1 MMRQISKTIQI
12 AVDGKPM
19 TFRLRKLDALSGACL
34 LRMLARGNDGGTRS
48 SRNEPGGKE
57 SSETANGGKT
67 LDLSEMLFETLTDE
81 ELRRL
86 MIVCL
91 EHVDVLLD
99 AGYQPVMQMGE
110 WSWGEMQ
117 YDPGNALQ
125 LTVKEIL
132 WTLDGFFAESGSDSE
147 DGPRNI

>member
-1 MMRQISKTIQI
+1 MRQISKTIQM
-12 AVDGKPM
+12 AVDGKPV

-34 LRMLARGNDGGTRS
+34 LRMLARGND
-48 SRNEPGGKE
+48 
-57 SSETANGGKT
+57 SEHA
-67 LDLSEMLFETLTDE
+67 DLSEMLFETLTDE
-81 ELRRL
+81 EFRRL
-86 MIVCL
+86 MVVCL

-117 YDPGNALQ
+117 YDPGKSLQ

-132 WTLDGFFAESGSDSE
+132 WTLDGFFAESGSNPE
-147 DGPRNI
+147 AGPRNI

>member
-1 MMRQISKTIQI
+1 
-12 AVDGKPM
+12 
-19 TFRLRKLDALSGACL
+19 
-34 LRMLARGNDGGTRS
+34 
-48 SRNEPGGKE
+48 
-57 SSETANGGKT
+57 
-67 LDLSEMLFETLTDE
+67 
-81 ELRRL
+81 

-132 WTLDGFFAESGSDSE
+132 WALDGFFAESGSNSE
-147 DGPRNI
+147 DGPRNVSPGSRQNDRQDGSVEVTIEGSLPGTARELFPVPAGIRIIE

>member
-1 MMRQISKTIQI
+1 MRQISKTIQI
-12 AVDGKPM
+12 AVDGKPV

-34 LRMLARGNDGGTRS
+34 LRMLARGNDG
-48 SRNEPGGKE
+48 EHV
-57 SSETANGGKT
+57 
-67 LDLSEMLFETLTDE
+67 DLSEMLFTALTDE

-86 MIVCL
+86 MVVCL

-125 LTVKEIL
+125 LTMKEIM
-132 WTLDGFFAESGSDSE
+132 WTLDGFFVESGSNSG

>member
-12 AVDGKPM
+12 AVDGKPV

-34 LRMLARGNDGGTRS
+34 LRMLARGNDG
-48 SRNEPGGKE
+48 EHV
-57 SSETANGGKT
+57 
-67 LDLSEMLFETLTDE
+67 DLSEMLFEALTDE

-86 MIVCL
+86 MVVCL

-125 LTVKEIL
+125 LTMKEIM
-132 WTLDGFFAESGSDSE
+132 WTLDGFFVESGSNSE

>member
-1 MMRQISKTIQI
+1 MRQISKTIQI

-34 LRMLARGNDGGTRS
+34 LRMLARGNDGGTRGD
-48 SRNEPGGKE
+48 RNEPGGKE
-57 SSETANGGKT
+57 SSETANDGKT
-67 LDLSEMLFETLTDE
+67 LDLSEMLFTALTDE

-86 MIVCL
+86 MVVCL

-125 LTVKEIL
+125 LTMKEIM

>member
-1 MMRQISKTIQI
+1 MRQISKNVQMAI
-12 AVDGKPM
+12 DGKPM

-34 LRMLARGNDGGTRS
+34 LRMLARGEGG
-48 SRNEPGGKE
+48 NAGKRQAE
-57 SSETANGGKT
+57 NGEGT
-67 LDLSEMLFETLTDE
+67 FDLSEMLFSALTDE

-86 MIVCL
+86 MVVCL

-110 WSWGEMQ
+110 WSWSEMQ

-132 WTLDGFFAESGSDSE
+132 WTLDGFFAESGSNSV
-147 DGPRNI
+147 DGPRDI

>member
-12 AVDGKPM
+12 AIDGKLV

-34 LRMLARGNDGGTRS
+34 LRMLARGNDG
-48 SRNEPGGKE
+48 EHV
-57 SSETANGGKT
+57 
-67 LDLSEMLFETLTDE
+67 DLSEMLFETLTDE

-86 MIVCL
+86 MVVCL